1 PSFNEA
7 QIFFERLKKQ
17 KMKKGYA

>member
-1 PSFNEA
+1 SFNEA

>member
-1 PSFNEA
+1 FNEA